1 MRFHKIWSTRCGIRK
16 LGVWVIVEVTLI
28 KIIHTYQNGLLKFYD
43 FYLYNPSNF
52 LNVQGKISS
61 SKHDFKNLYYR
72 TVRLFK
78 KIYPYN

>member
-1 MRFHKIWSTRCGIRK
+1 MSKVLHLIEMKYNFLIENSNDQWAHKNY
-16 LGVWVIVEVTLI
+16 
-28 KIIHTYQNGLLKFYD
+28 TYIQNGLLKFYD
-43 FYLYNPSNF
+43 FYLYNPSHF

-78 KIYPYN
+78 KICPYN